1 MQQHIISLRTNLI
14 VYVALLVLLALTIGG
29 AYLDLGRL
37 NFALAMAIAA
47 TKATLI
53 ALFFMHARFTGR
65 LMQMF
70 AISGLVWLGIMIVLT
85 LGDFLGRGWVHIL
98 GK

>member
-1 MQQHIISLRTNLI
+1 MF
-14 VYVALLVLLALTIGG
+14 
-29 AYLDLGRL
+29 

-53 ALFFMHARFTGR
+53 ALFFMHARFSSR
-65 LMQMF
+65 LIQMF
-70 AISGLVWLGIMIVLT
+70 AAAGLLWLGIMIVLT
-85 LGDFLGRGWVHIL
+85 LGDFLGRGWVQIL